1 MEGGLLETVAFLL
14 VAILLRVSGIESSL
28 RNVER
33 QLKRDSKRRVV
44 DEVGGGDGGGL
55 DGVDPGEAK

>member
-1 MEGGLLETVAFLL
+1 MEGGLLATVAFLL

-44 DEVGGGDGGGL
+44 DEVRDDDGGGL